1 MAAISGVVSIGIAV
15 GDQTHNGAISESGGI
30 CWDLNTPLAAGL
42 AGRLTTRTSDSVG
55 VITLASGHGITG
67 SDVIALQW
75 ATGRRRNI
83 TVSNPL
89 TLTIDIED
97 GEGDVLPADESDLVV
112 CKEATIESLWTGNK
126 AQLIT
131 LSCDRDCQVR
141 MCDDGDVELLA
152 LELLANSPYFW
163 CLSSG
168 LTNPVAGDS
177 VAKLVVSAGTA
188 VAGTLKGSV
197 LLSV

>member
-1 MAAISGVVSIGIAV
+1 MAYSGLISVGITV
-15 GDQTHNGAISESGGI
+15 GDETLSGAIAESGGQREQ
-30 CWDLNTPLAAGL
+30 LNTALAAGL

-75 ATGRRRNI
+75 VGGRRREI

-89 TLTIDIED
+89 TLTIDIAD
-97 GEGDVLPADESDLVV
+97 GEGDVLPADETNLVV
-112 CKEATIESLWTGNK
+112 CKEVEIESLWTGNL
-126 AQLIT
+126 AQLIAV
-131 LSCDRDCQVR
+131 SCDQDCQVR
-141 MCDDGDVELLA
+141 FCDDGDVELLA

-163 CLSSG
+163 NVGSG

-177 VAKLVVSAGTA
+177 VAKMVVSNGTV
-188 VAGTLKGSV
+188 VAGTLKSSV